1 MNTKIILLSSLLL
14 SFNEN
19 IDCINCSSQNFF
31 SILVITETKGWVH
44 DSIGAG
50 LTLIKNIGEKNNFNV
65 YHSDDSSVITD
76 NNLMDIRTI
85 VFLNTTMEI
94 LTDDEQNIMEN
105 FIKGGLSEFM
115 LLQILSMIGNGM
127 VSW

>member
-19 IDCINCSSQNFF
+19 IDCINCSSQNSF

-85 VFLNTTMEI
+85 VICDYT
-94 LTDDEQNIMEN
+94 
-105 FIKGGLSEFM
+105 
-115 LLQILSMIGNGM
+115 
-127 VSW
+127 